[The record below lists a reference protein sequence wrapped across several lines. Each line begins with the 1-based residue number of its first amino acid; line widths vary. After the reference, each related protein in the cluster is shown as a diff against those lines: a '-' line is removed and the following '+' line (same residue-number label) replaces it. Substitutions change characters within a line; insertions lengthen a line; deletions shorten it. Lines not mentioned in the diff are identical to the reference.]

1 MAREG
6 LQGDD
11 RAWNFDFRHPGTS
24 AKVLSRDRDE
34 CWFERHVDHLFLCS
48 SLHFSSSWRSVEAK
62 GSSATG
68 QVYHRELKESLSS
81 SFKVLSYAFPLLPPV

>member
-34 CWFERHVDHLFLCS
+34 CWFERHVDHLFL
-48 SLHFSSSWRSVEAK
+48 RSAVVYT
-62 GSSATG
+62 SAALG
-68 QVYHRELKESLSS
+68 GASRPK
-81 SFKVLSYAFPLLPPV
+81 AAPPPVKSTIENLKRA